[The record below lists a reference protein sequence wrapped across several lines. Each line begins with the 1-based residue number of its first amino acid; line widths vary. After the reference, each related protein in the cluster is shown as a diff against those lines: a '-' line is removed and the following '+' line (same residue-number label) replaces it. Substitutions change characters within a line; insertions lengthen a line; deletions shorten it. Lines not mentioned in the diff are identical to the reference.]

1 MKKLS
6 YSLLALLTLV
16 FVAVGCSKTGNDD
29 SASLLRTVPADASSV
44 VVVNIAH
51 TVESL
56 GGSTDGSTVKLS
68 DDLQKTIDQ
77 SQAIK
82 SEDKKQIKEI
92 CDGETGV
99 AMSSIVF
106 FSAARSYVTGLLND
120 PDKFVA
126 YVEKE
131 SGSKAVVEGDA
142 RTIDNVA
149 VLGNQ
154 FWVCTTGRP
163 DVEQLKYY
171 QELGDKQS
179 YVSVDASKLL
189 LEADKVM
196 TYVADVNR
204 SMSLVPNGTYMKMA
218 SSLVF
223 NDMAYVAGSADIKKK
238 SFIANAS
245 VLNSDM
251 KPAELLLPV
260 EKIDAS
266 VVKSFDKNADVFIAA
281 GVPKKL
287 IKKITDLAG
296 SMMGGSQGQALGMLE
311 AIDGTIAVRTNSGA
325 NDGEARIQTT
335 GKDFADFS
343 NLLQSAFGVTVT
355 RDGDMITAVY
365 GSKDF
370 SGSITPSE
378 AADMLKGSW
387 IGVVT
392 KGFPARDVTSVTKLS
407 VDNKSLRLDFE
418 AKGGVDA
425 LIEAITK

>member
-1 MKKLS
+1 MKKFS
-6 YSLLALLTLV
+6 YSLLALVSLL
-16 FVAVGCSKTGNDD
+16 FVAVGCSKSGNDD
-29 SASLLRTVPADASSV
+29 ASSLLRTVPADASGV
-44 VVVNIAH
+44 VLVNIAH

-68 DDLQKTIDQ
+68 KELQKTIDE
-77 SQAIK
+77 SNAIK

-99 AMSSIVF
+99 AMSSLVY
-106 FSAARSYVTGLLND
+106 FSAARDYVTGLLND

-126 YVEKE
+126 YLEKE
-131 SGSKAVVEGDA
+131 FGSTAVNEGDA
-142 RTIDNVA
+142 RTIHNIA

-171 QELGDKQS
+171 QELGEKQS
-179 YVSVDASKLL
+179 YASADAAKLL
-189 LEADKVM
+189 LETDKVM

-204 SMSLVPNGTYMKMA
+204 VMSMLPNGTYMKMA
-218 SSLVF
+218 SSIIF
-223 NDMAYVAGSADIKKK
+223 DNMAYMSGSADIKKNTLT
-238 SFIANAS
+238 ATVS
-245 VLNSDM
+245 VLNSEM

-266 VVKSFDKNADVFIAA
+266 VVKSFDKGGDIYFAA

-296 SMMGGSQGQALGMLE
+296 SMMGANSSLTLGVFE
-311 AIDGTIAVRTNSGA
+311 AIDGTIAVRSNAGHTE
-325 NDGEARIQTT
+325 GEARIQTT
-335 GKDFADFS
+335 GKNFADFS
-343 NLLQSAFGVTVT
+343 IVLQSTFGVNVT

-370 SGSITPSE
+370 SGSISPSE

-387 IGVVT
+387 MGVVA
-392 KGFPARDVTSVTKLS
+392 KDIMARDVTSVIKLS
-407 VDNKSLRLDFE
+407 VDNKSLRLDLE

-425 LIEAITK
+425 LIEAISK

>member
-16 FVAVGCSKTGNDD
+16 FVAVGCSKSGNDD
-29 SASLLRTVPADASSV
+29 ASSLLRTVPADASSV

-68 DDLQKTIDQ
+68 KELQKTIDE

-82 SEDKKQIKEI
+82 SDDKKQIKEI

-126 YVEKE
+126 YVEKK

-142 RTIDNVA
+142 RTIDNIA

-163 DVEQLKYY
+163 DEEQLKYY

-189 LEADKVM
+189 LEGDKVL

-204 SMSLVPNGTYMKMA
+204 SLSLVPNGTYMKMA

-223 NDMAYVAGSADIKKK
+223 NDMAYVAGSADIKKN

-266 VVKSFDKNADVFIAA
+266 VVKSFDKNGDVFIAA

-296 SMMGGSQGQALGMLE
+296 SMLGGNQGQALGMLE

-370 SGSITPSE
+370 SGAISPSE